1 LRNKKNPIDMWI
13 DDCVSL
19 VTIEAIAL
27 RELLAENENENP
39 VKK

>member
-1 LRNKKNPIDMWI
+1 MWI

-27 RELLAENENENP
+27 REILEEQKEQEKETP
-39 VKK
+39 SC